1 LRFCDKDTGRTHTL
15 GVQQGTDM
23 KSKIYQGDLALAR
36 RIRAAG
42 VPIYIG
48 EDDGEV
54 PHDPSSGLFVYQEGG
69 VMESRA
75 FDFYGAAGFIIR
87 VVITI
92 NLPKFAIAGFGL
104 ELPWKSQVRWLEDPL
119 EIGGDSVVYRF
130 GGRESLEFERSQVL
144 NHFADVRRLWS
155 RGESLRGSL
164 LGVGN
169 EPVPEEFRQGAM
181 IPAFLII
188 HDQFLRPYRSSVSL
202 WTDRTGTPVRDVRLE
217 ARRKGSLLDRP
228 DPIPGR

>member
-1 LRFCDKDTGRTHTL
+1 MR
-15 GVQQGTDM
+15 
-23 KSKIYQGDLALAR
+23 SKIYQGDLALAR

-42 VPIYIG
+42 IPIYIG
-48 EDDGEV
+48 EDDAEA
-54 PHDPSSGLFVYQEGG
+54 PRNLSRGLLVYQEGG
-69 VMESRA
+69 VIESRA
-75 FDFYGAAGFIIR
+75 FDFYGGAGYIIR
-87 VVITI
+87 ATITV

-104 ELPWKSQVRWLEDPL
+104 ELPWKSQIRWLEDPL

-130 GGRESLEFERSQVL
+130 GGKESLEFERSQVL
-144 NHFADVRRLWS
+144 NHFADVQRLWS

-169 EPVPEEFRQGAM
+169 EPIPEEFRHGAM

-202 WTDRTGTPVRDVRLE
+202 WTDRITTPVRDVRSE
-217 ARRKGSLLDRP
+217 ARRKGGLLDRP
-228 DPIPGR
+228 DPIPRR